1 MLHRRISSAGIT
13 LVLALAAAGSVPG
26 SATASPSQLCG
37 VSSVARDGLRLCT
50 SIVAKPFSEVAALFK
65 AAARPHAAPGAVTA
79 VAAGWEPDPDPGS
92 LPDYCSAATTRVTD
106 CAAAEIAGVILD
118 NKGVVKG
125 TATIETIYWEALS
138 NKSLTWSMG
147 GKAVVTAA
155 TGSAAANSTVNGT
168 AVCSTNCTVAGNST
182 TKLPLVIGDYMRGA
196 WTITAATPGATPL
209 TSTRKMKLTLA
220 SPAPTVP
227 GSGTTPA
234 LSTSRCDN
242 SAGLAGIGK
251 GCVYPAVTPV
261 FLLSGTVTPVSPV
274 HAAFVASAQASL
286 AGHPGRPDGTVLNRD
301 TDDAAKTARRTLS
314 CKGFVKT
321 DDNDSCDEYPF
332 ASTTQGGAPAIVSHV
347 PLTDNTNGGNKLNN
361 FFQTNRVINQDAF
374 FVQVVG

>member
-1 MLHRRISSAGIT
+1 
-13 LVLALAAAGSVPG
+13 
-26 SATASPSQLCG
+26 
-37 VSSVARDGLRLCT
+37 LCT
-50 SIVAKPFSEVAALFK
+50 SVVAKPVSEVAALFK
-65 AAARPHAAPGAVTA
+65 AAARPHAASGAVTA

-92 LPDYCSAATTRVTD
+92 LPDYCSVGTTRVTD
-106 CAAAEIAGVILD
+106 CVAAEIAGVILD

-138 NKSLTWSMG
+138 NKSLTSSMG

-242 SAGLAGIGK
+242 SATIGNIGK
-251 GCVYPAVTPV
+251 GCVYPAATPV
-261 FLLSGTVTPVSPV
+261 FLLSGSAAPASPV

-286 AGHPGRPDGTVLNRD
+286 PGNPGSVSGTPLTRLADTTKANTNR
-301 TDDAAKTARRTLS
+301 AAS
-314 CKGFVKT
+314 CRGFVST
-321 DDNDSCDEYPF
+321 GPTDSCDEYPF
-332 ASTTQGGAPAIVSHV
+332 ASTYQGGATAATAHV
-347 PLTDNTNGGNKLNN
+347 PGKDNSAGGSKLSSFN
-361 FFQTNRVINQDAF
+361 QANRVLDGDPF
-374 FVQVVG
+374 FVQVVS